1 MAEAVQLSCQFM
13 ELAITTDNCVDILNL
28 AELYV
33 LTDSRVKVRTYILE
47 HFETFAESAQYFKL
61 NHSQLASLL
70 DQNSLKVGCNDVV
83 VTGQYLS
90 GIFSVIVI
98 CSVTW
103 VTRGRIPTFLHL
115 ISFMRDDFFALRTD
129 PKTPQLLSCVG
140 RFMHDELFAFT
151 RTSVPT
157 TLHI

>member
-1 MAEAVQLSCQFM
+1 MKNQDTGLIDHFSSLQVLAAATHLIMAEAVQLSCQFM

-33 LTDSRVKVRTYILE
+33 LTDSRVKARTYILE

-83 VTGQYLS
+83 ATGQYLS
-90 GIFSVIVI
+90 GIFFSNSDLL
-98 CSVTW
+98 CYLGNSW
-103 VTRGRIPTFLHL
+103 VDSYFHACNQ
-115 ISFMRDDFFALRTD
+115 FYA
-129 PKTPQLLSCVG
+129 
-140 RFMHDELFAFT
+140 
-151 RTSVPT
+151 
-157 TLHI
+157 